1 MSPRDKQRLIL
12 VCTVLLAVGLAIGV
26 LGAANTNNKI
36 KVIFLRGGPVHD
48 WENNPPLL
56 KAVLDATGD
65 FEVTFT
71 ENLDDLKQR
80 IEQFNVIAVYTTE
93 LTLTSKQEDGLCD
106 FINNGGGFV
115 GIHSASNSFRNSDR
129 YWEMLGGR
137 FAAHQ
142 TGRYTAYIYDPEHP
156 ITKGLKDFQIEDDTY
171 CHDYHR
177 NAQMRSL
184 IRMNRGD
191 ERQSMAWVSRYG
203 KGRVFYTGFGND
215 RKAWSNPSFQ
225 RLLVRAM
232 YWAASQEVKDP
243 PSIK

>member
-1 MSPRDKQRLIL
+1 MKRLIL
-12 VCTVLLAVGLAIGV
+12 VCTILLAVVLATGV
-26 LGAANTNNKI
+26 LGAANANNKI

-48 WENNPPLL
+48 WKNNPPLL

-80 IEQFNVIAVYTTE
+80 IEQFNIIAVYTTE
-93 LTLTSKQEDGLCD
+93 LTLTKEQEDGLCN
-106 FINNGGGFV
+106 FIKNGGGFV
-115 GIHSASNSFRNSDR
+115 GIHSASNSFKNSDR

-137 FAAHQ
+137 FAAHEA
-142 TGRYTAYIYDPEHP
+142 GKYTAYIYDPEHP
-156 ITKGLKDFQIEDDTY
+156 ITSGLKDFQIEDDTY
-171 CHDYHR
+171 YHNYHR

-184 IRMNRGD
+184 IRMSRGD

-232 YWAASQEVKDP
+232 YWAASRKVKDP
-243 PSIK
+243 PGIK